1 MCTQSAASQALSAL
15 LLQILSSGYSVK
27 YNSFDGFAVIAAALW
42 QLSGKRSKALFLPV
56 FGNCCPCTRS
66 AVSHQN
72 NPVSPR
78 KFPLSRCLSLASIL
92 FSGSSHGS
100 VRSFPLSRCQKLP
113 EHLAATCLSLPEP
126 RLSVST
132 RGPLLAQFRL

>member
-1 MCTQSAASQALSAL
+1 MYTQSAASQALSAL
-15 LLQILSSGYSVK
+15 LLQVLSSGYSVK

-42 QLSGKRSKALFLPV
+42 QLSRKRLKALLLPV

-72 NPVSPR
+72 NPISPR
-78 KFPLSRCLSLASIL
+78 KFPLSLAAYLLHLSCSLDLHTVAS
-92 FSGSSHGS
+92 
-100 VRSFPLSRCQKLP
+100 RSFPLSRYQKLP

-126 RLSVST
+126 RLSVSI
-132 RGPLLAQFRL
+132 RAPF